1 MAHQITQ
8 TDLDILGQSTQEIYL
23 YIEILNK
30 EMKILDEIQ
39 GVAIEANFSIDANSE
54 IRRTCDFSI
63 YVLNST
69 LQLTENSKIWID
81 KMFRVYLGY
90 KHIRSEEIVKYKMG
104 IYLPNTYS
112 YTYSYE
118 DHTLSLSGV
127 DLMARFLPSH
137 GGVLPD
143 MSVVVKAGEN
153 IRDVMVR
160 TVKDLGHIDKY
171 VIGDIG
177 AEIEPTEDTPD
188 PRLLPYDIELGVG
201 TSIYDLLVE
210 LKDVWVGWEIFFDED
225 GVFICQL
232 IPNGTDDPIL
242 FGDEVWEKLIISD
255 SNDNVS
261 VENIKNHIVVYGETK
276 DDGTQIKGE
285 AKDENP
291 ESPFA
296 ISKIGDWVDV
306 KSDAEY
312 EKIFSNDYARQRAEY
327 ELYLATRLNDTV
339 SLECVTIPWLEVN
352 TKISYTPYGK
362 DKAQEYLI
370 KSISLEAAS
379 GTSSIELMRF
389 YPEFP
394 SIINY

>member
-8 TDLDILGQSTQEIYL
+8 TDLDILGQSTQQIYL

-30 EMKILDEIQ
+30 DLKIIDEIQ
-39 GVAIEANFSIDANSE
+39 GVAVNANFTIDANSE
-54 IRRTCDFSI
+54 IRRTCDFTI

-69 LQLTENSKIWID
+69 IQLNENSKIWID

-90 KHIRSEEIVKYKMG
+90 KHFRSNSIIKYKMG

-118 DHTLSLSGV
+118 DKTLSLSGV
-127 DLMARFLPSH
+127 DLMAKFLGTH
-137 GGVLPD
+137 GGILPD

-160 TVKDLGHIDKY
+160 TVRDLGHIDKFI
-171 VIGDIG
+171 IGDIG
-177 AEIEPTEDTPD
+177 AEITPTEDTPD
-188 PRLLPYDIELGVG
+188 PKLLPYDIELGVG
-201 TSIYDLLVE
+201 SSIYDLLVE
-210 LKDVWVGWEIFFDED
+210 LKNVWVGWEIFFDED
-225 GVFICQL
+225 GTFICQL
-232 IPNGTDDPIL
+232 IPNGEEDPIL
-242 FGDEVWEKLIISD
+242 FGDEIWKQLIISD
-255 SNDNVS
+255 NNDNIS

-291 ESPFA
+291 ESPFS
-296 ISKIGDWVDV
+296 ISKIGDLVDV

-312 EKIFSNDYARQRAEY
+312 EKIFSDDYARQRAEY
-327 ELYLATRLNDTV
+327 ELYLSTRLNDTV
-339 SLECVTIPWLEVN
+339 SLECITIPWLEVN
-352 TKISYTPYGK
+352 TKISYTPYNQK
-362 DKAQEYLI
+362 QPREYLI
-370 KSISLEAAS
+370 KSISFEAAN
-379 GTSSIELMRF
+379 GTSSIEMIRF

-394 SIINY
+394 TIIKY